1 MTTTNQKTYLVRSG
15 YMTQHKHFGYGD
27 GVTEQERFTSSLDE
41 ANALFEQLVRD
52 DGKTEFRDP
61 YYLIAEVEIFEA
73 NEDGEFIGQPI
84 REFRSAIKQEVA
96 S

>member
-15 YMTQHKHFGYGD
+15 YMTQHKHFGYGE

-41 ANALFEQLVRD
+41 ANAIFEEFVRD
-52 DGKTEFRDP
+52 DGKTELRGD
-61 YYLIAEVEIFEA
+61 YYYIAEVEIFEA
-73 NEDGEFIGQPI
+73 DENDEFSGEPI
-84 REFRSAIKQEVA
+84 REFRSPIKQEVV